1 MRRISALNKK
11 NMSIIDVFLKRCYK
25 FYLMI
30 NIFSTV
36 LTFSSRLCL
45 ICPCRTCESK
55 LSSSGEIAWQP
66 NTSSQ
71 GNNQR
76 MYSIRNVFIIPIDL
90 GYEVNLK
97 RENKWYCSTFWY
109 IESNSR
115 ISFFRHREKVLTD
128 LVRLIICSFQTPR
141 ENEFKCL

>member
-1 MRRISALNKK
+1 MYRISALFRKK
-11 NMSIIDVFLKRCYK
+11 NMSMIDVLFVQ
-25 FYLMI
+25 FYLRI
-30 NIFSTV
+30 NIFSTL
-36 LTFSSRLCL
+36 LTFSSRLSL

-97 RENKWYCSTFWY
+97 RENKCYCSTFWC
-109 IESNSR
+109 IER
-115 ISFFRHREKVLTD
+115 FEKIFFSDIGKKYL
-128 LVRLIICSFQTPR
+128 LIWSD
-141 ENEFKCL
+141 

>member
-1 MRRISALNKK
+1 
-11 NMSIIDVFLKRCYK
+11 MSIIDVFLKRFVQ

-71 GNNQR
+71 GNNQK
-76 MYSIRNVFIIPIDL
+76 MYSIRNVFIIPIEL
-90 GYEVNLK
+90 VYKVNLK
-97 RENKWYCSTFWY
+97 RKKMILFNILVYW
-109 IESNSR
+109 NDSR
-115 ISFFRHREKVLTD
+115 ISFFRDREKVLTD